1 MKLGSLTAWLP
12 GAKLP
17 DAYPDCI
24 TAPIPTM
31 ALEETPIDSR

>member
-1 MKLGSLTAWLP
+1 MKPGFLTACLP

-17 DAYPDCI
+17 DVYPDCLM
-24 TAPIPTM
+24 APIPTM